1 MNTGIPLPL
10 ERFYHWEKHTPTKI
24 CFTQPM
30 GDGVVVDITWHE
42 AGQQVRAMASYLQKI
57 GVKPGDN
64 VALVSKNCAHW
75 VMADLAI
82 WMAGAVSVPLY
93 PTLTADS
100 VRQILEHSESKY
112 LFVGKLDDWP
122 AMAAGVPDDVS
133 CISFPLSPDNAF
145 PTWNEIVESS
155 EPMQASPSRSHTEL
169 ATIIYTSGTTGMPK
183 GVMHTFNS
191 IASGASQAANIYEAS
206 PDDRA
211 LSYLPLSH
219 VAERMVVEMM
229 QLYQG
234 MHVFFAESLDTFASD
249 LQRARPTIFF
259 AVPRIWAKFQAGVFS
274 KMDERKLNL
283 LLRIP
288 LVSGIIKKKLRE
300 AIGLND
306 ARLCFSG
313 AAPISGSLLDWY
325 KRLGIEILEVYGMTE
340 NMGYSHSTRQ
350 GNGRV
355 GYVGQANPTV
365 EVKIGEGGEVL
376 VRSPTNMIGY
386 YKEPEK
392 TRETLNEEG
401 FLHTGDVGV
410 TEPDGSL
417 KITGRI
423 KEIFKTSKGKY
434 VAPFPIESKLL
445 ADAHVEQVCVVGNAM
460 PQPIALVALSESD
473 LAALQEGASRE
484 SIHQDLI
491 KLYEQVNATLDPH
504 EKLKTIVVTNGEWSI
519 ENGIMTPTLKIKR
532 NVLESRYEDRIEN
545 WYDSKEKVQWE

>member
-1 MNTGIPLPL
+1 S
-10 ERFYHWEKHTPTKI
+10 
-24 CFTQPM
+24 
-30 GDGVVVDITWHE
+30 GV
-42 AGQQVRAMASYLQKI
+42 
-57 GVKPGDN
+57 
-64 VALVSKNCAHW
+64 
-75 VMADLAI
+75 
-82 WMAGAVSVPLY
+82 
-93 PTLTADS
+93 
-100 VRQILEHSESKY
+100 
-112 LFVGKLDDWP
+112 
-122 AMAAGVPDDVS
+122 
-133 CISFPLSPDNAF
+133 
-145 PTWNEIVESS
+145 
-155 EPMQASPSRSHTEL
+155 
-169 ATIIYTSGTTGMPK
+169 
-183 GVMHTFNS
+183 
-191 IASGASQAANIYEAS
+191 
-206 PDDRA
+206 
-211 LSYLPLSH
+211 
-219 VAERMVVEMM
+219 
-229 QLYQG
+229 
-234 MHVFFAESLDTFASD
+234 
-249 LQRARPTIFF
+249 
-259 AVPRIWAKFQAGVFS
+259 
-274 KMDERKLNL
+274 
-283 LLRIP
+283 
-288 LVSGIIKKKLRE
+288 IKKKLRE